1 MSRVSWSE
9 LKERK
14 VSSMSVAER
23 AEYEPALAESRF
35 ALEVGERI
43 RTAREA
49 AGISQRE
56 LARRMSTSQASVGR
70 LESGSVAATLATLQR
85 AALAL
90 DLRIEV
96 KLRRRA

>member
-1 MSRVSWSE
+1 MSRLSWSE

-14 VSSMSVAER
+14 VSAMSTAER
-23 AEYEPALAESRF
+23 ADYERALAESRF
-35 ALEVGERI
+35 AFEVGESI
-43 RTAREA
+43 RAARES

-56 LARRMSTSQASVGR
+56 LARRMGTSQASVGR

-90 DLRIEV
+90 GLEIEV
-96 KLRRRA
+96 KLQRSA